1 MPALDAGIHVFLHA
15 GSRPWMAGTKPG
27 HDEAN
32 SARPS
37 GNKPDHDGSNNK
49 PGHDEG
55 EPSAPPIHI
64 VMPALVAGIH
74 VLTIPQAQDRGWPGR
89 SPAMTEQ
96 AATPGHRAKQQA
108 RS

>member
-74 VLTIPQAQDRGWPGR
+74 VFLHAGSRPWMAGTKPGHDANR
-89 SPAMTEQ
+89 DTPPSDQTTSPA
-96 AATPGHRAKQQA
+96 
-108 RS
+108 